1 MAKVGVI
8 SRMAAKAV
16 AIGMAAAWA
25 TMAAGQSVPASVT
38 PIVIDD
44 KTADIN
50 VSEWLKRLH
59 DASRQRSFMGT
70 FVVSA
75 GSAFSSARIWHA
87 CDGVDQV
94 ERVETLTGAPRSTF
108 RRNDQVVT
116 FLPESRVAV
125 SEKRESLGLF
135 PNILKT
141 DANTIASFY
150 RVKAIGRDRV
160 AGHEADV
167 AQLNPVDS
175 WRYGYRVW
183 TEKKS
188 GLVVKMQTLN
198 GEGLVM
204 EQAAFS
210 ELQLSSP
217 VSMAALTQMMG
228 ETDGYRLEK
237 TDLVKTTAAAEGWV
251 MKTEVPGFKSLSCLR
266 RPDQKRADRSHTN
279 TIQWVFSDGL
289 ATVSI
294 FIEDYDPRHHVRPG
308 LWVLGATHTL
318 KRRMAHWW
326 LTIVGEVPPA
336 TLAAFAHGLDRK

>member
-1 MAKVGVI
+1 MAKLGVV
-8 SRMAAKAV
+8 SRIV
-16 AIGMAAAWA
+16 ANLVAFGFIAAWA
-25 TMAAGQSVPASVT
+25 TFASGQAAPASVPA
-38 PIVIDD
+38 IVGDA
-44 KTADIN
+44 KAADIN
-50 VSEWLKRLH
+50 VGEWLKRLH
-59 DASRQRSFMGT
+59 DASRQRAFVGT

-87 CDGVDQV
+87 CDGIDQV
-94 ERVETLTGAPRSTF
+94 ERVESLTGAPRSMF

-116 FLPESRVAV
+116 FFPESRVAV
-125 SEKRESLGLF
+125 MEKRESLGLF
-135 PNILKT
+135 PNILQT
-141 DANTIASFY
+141 DASTIASFY

-167 AQLNPVDS
+167 AQMNPVDG

-188 GLVVKMQTLN
+188 GLVVKLQTFN
-198 GEGLVM
+198 SDGRVM
-204 EQAAFS
+204 EQATFS
-210 ELQLSSP
+210 ELQLGTP

-228 ETDGYRLEK
+228 DTDGYRLEK

-251 MKTEVPGFKSLSCLR
+251 MKAEVPGFKSLSCLR
-266 RPDQKRADRSHTN
+266 RPDQKRVNMSHTN

-326 LTIVGEVPPA
+326 LTVVGEVPPA
-336 TLAAFAHGLDRK
+336 TLAAFAHGLERK

>member
-8 SRMAAKAV
+8 SRIFAKAV
-16 AIGMAAAWA
+16 AIGLVAASA
-25 TMAAGQSVPASVT
+25 TMASGQSLPASVS
-38 PIVIDD
+38 PVAGDD
-44 KTADIN
+44 KAADIN
-50 VSEWLKRLH
+50 VGDWLKRLH
-59 DASRQRSFMGT
+59 DASRQRAFVGT

-75 GSAFSSARIWHA
+75 GSAFSSSRIWHA
-87 CDGVDQV
+87 CDGIDQV
-94 ERVETLTGAPRSTF
+94 ERVESLTGVPRSTF

-125 SEKRESLGLF
+125 TEKRESLGLF
-135 PNILKT
+135 PNIVQT
-141 DANTIASFY
+141 DAITIASFY

-167 AQLNPVDS
+167 AQLNPVDG

-188 GLVVKMQTLN
+188 GLVVKLQTLN
-198 GEGLVM
+198 GDGQVM

-210 ELQLSSP
+210 ELQLGTP
-217 VSMAALTQMMG
+217 VSMAALTRMMG
-228 ETDGYRLEK
+228 DTDGYRVEK

-266 RPDQKRADRSHTN
+266 RPDQKRVDMSHTN

-289 ATVSI
+289 ATVSV

>member
-1 MAKVGVI
+1 MAKLGVI
-8 SRMAAKAV
+8 SRIVAKAV
-16 AIGMAAAWA
+16 AIALLAASV
-25 TMAAGQSVPASVT
+25 TMASGQSGPASVT
-38 PIVIDD
+38 PLVGDG

-50 VSEWLKRLH
+50 VGEWLKRLH
-59 DASRQRSFMGT
+59 DASRQRAFVGT

-94 ERVETLTGAPRSTF
+94 ERVVSLTGAPRSTF

-116 FLPESRVAV
+116 FYPESRVAV
-125 SEKRESLGLF
+125 MEKRESLGLF
-135 PNILKT
+135 PNILQT

-167 AQLNPVDS
+167 VQLNPVDV

-183 TEKKS
+183 TERKS
-188 GLVVKMQTLN
+188 GLVVKLQTFN
-198 GEGLVM
+198 GDGRVM
-204 EQAAFS
+204 EQATFS
-210 ELQLSSP
+210 ELQLGTP
-217 VSMAALTQMMG
+217 VSMAGLTQMMSD
-228 ETDGYRLEK
+228 TDGYQIEK
-237 TDLVKTTAAAEGWV
+237 TDLVKTTAAAEGWL
-251 MKTEVPGFKSLSCLR
+251 MKTEVPGFKSMSCLR
-266 RPDQKRADRSHTN
+266 RPDQKRADKSQAN

-294 FIEDYDPRHHVRPG
+294 FIEDYDPQHHVQPG
-308 LWVLGATHTL
+308 IWVLGATHTL

-326 LTIVGEVPPA
+326 LTVVGEVPPA

>member
-1 MAKVGVI
+1 MAKLGVI
-8 SRMAAKAV
+8 SRIVAKSV
-16 AIGMAAAWA
+16 AIALVVASA
-25 TMAAGQSVPASVT
+25 TMAAAQTAPASASAV
-38 PIVIDD
+38 VGDE
-44 KTADIN
+44 KAVDIN
-50 VSEWLKRLH
+50 VGEWLKRLH
-59 DASRQRSFMGT
+59 DASRQRAFVGT

-87 CDGVDQV
+87 CDGIDQV
-94 ERVETLTGAPRSTF
+94 ERVVSLTGTPRSTF

-116 FLPESRVAV
+116 FFPESRVAV
-125 SEKRESLGLF
+125 TEKRESLGLF
-135 PNILKT
+135 PNILQT

-150 RVKAIGRDRV
+150 RVKAVGRDRV

-167 AQLNPVDS
+167 AQLNPVDG

-188 GLVVKMQTLN
+188 GLVVKLQTFN
-198 GEGLVM
+198 GDGRVM
-204 EQAAFS
+204 EQATFS
-210 ELQLSSP
+210 ELQLGTP
-217 VSMAALTQMMG
+217 VSMAGLTQMMS
-228 ETDGYRLEK
+228 ETDGYRIEK

-251 MKTEVPGFKSLSCLR
+251 MKTEVPGFKSMSCLR
-266 RPDQKRADRSHTN
+266 RPDQKRVDKSQAN

-294 FIEDYDPRHHVRPG
+294 FIEDYNPQHHVQPG
-308 LWVLGATHTL
+308 IWVLGATHTL

-326 LTIVGEVPPA
+326 LTVVGEVPPA

>member
-1 MAKVGVI
+1 MAKLGVF
-8 SRMAAKAV
+8 SRIVAKSIAIALVAAST
-16 AIGMAAAWA
+16 
-25 TMAAGQSVPASVT
+25 TMASGQTAPASGSPV
-38 PIVIDD
+38 VGDE
-44 KTADIN
+44 KAADIN
-50 VSEWLKRLH
+50 VGEWLKRLH
-59 DASRQRSFMGT
+59 DASRQRAFVGT

-87 CDGVDQV
+87 CDGIDQV
-94 ERVETLTGAPRSTF
+94 ERVVSLTGAPRSTF

-116 FLPESRVAV
+116 FFPESRVAV
-125 SEKRESLGLF
+125 TEKRESLGLF
-135 PNILKT
+135 PNILQT

-167 AQLNPVDS
+167 TQLNPVDG

-188 GLVVKMQTLN
+188 GLVVKLQTFN
-198 GEGLVM
+198 GDGRVM
-204 EQAAFS
+204 EQATFS
-210 ELQLSSP
+210 ELELGTP
-217 VSMAALTQMMG
+217 VSMAGLTQMMS
-228 ETDGYRLEK
+228 ETDGYRIEK

-251 MKTEVPGFKSLSCLR
+251 MKTEVPGFKSMSCLR
-266 RPDQKRADRSHTN
+266 RPNQKRVDKSQAN

-294 FIEDYDPRHHVRPG
+294 FIEDYDPQHHVQPG
-308 LWVLGATHTL
+308 IWVLGATHTL

-326 LTIVGEVPPA
+326 LTVVGEVPPA

>member
-8 SRMAAKAV
+8 SRIIVRAV
-16 AIGMAAAWA
+16 AICLAAASA
-25 TMAAGQSVPASVT
+25 TMASSQSLPAPVSSAVG
-38 PIVIDD
+38 DD
-44 KTADIN
+44 KAADIN
-50 VSEWLKRLH
+50 VGEWLKRLH
-59 DASRQRSFMGT
+59 DASRQRAFVGT

-87 CDGVDQV
+87 CDGIDQV
-94 ERVETLTGAPRSTF
+94 ERVESLTGVPRSTF

-135 PNILKT
+135 PNILQT

-167 AQLNPVDS
+167 AQLNPVDG

-188 GLVVKMQTLN
+188 GLVVKLQTLS
-198 GEGLVM
+198 GDGRVM

-210 ELQLSSP
+210 ELELGSR

-228 ETDGYRLEK
+228 DTDGYRLEK

-266 RPDQKRADRSHTN
+266 RPDQKRVDMSHTN

-289 ATVSI
+289 ATVSV

-318 KRRMAHWW
+318 KQRMAHWW

-336 TLAAFAHGLDRK
+336 TLAAFAQGLDRK

>member
-1 MAKVGVI
+1 MAKLGVI
-8 SRMAAKAV
+8 SRIVAKSIAIAVVAAS
-16 AIGMAAAWA
+16 A
-25 TMAAGQSVPASVT
+25 TMASGQVTPASVS
-38 PIVIDD
+38 PVVSDE
-44 KTADIN
+44 KAADIN
-50 VSEWLKRLH
+50 VGEWLKRLH
-59 DASRQRSFMGT
+59 DASRQRAFVGT

-94 ERVETLTGAPRSTF
+94 ERVVSLTGAPRSTF

-116 FLPESRVAV
+116 FFPESRVAV
-125 SEKRESLGLF
+125 TEKRESLGLF
-135 PNILKT
+135 PNILQT

-150 RVKAIGRDRV
+150 RVKAVGRDRV

-167 AQLNPVDS
+167 AQLSPVDG

-183 TEKKS
+183 TERKS
-188 GLVVKMQTLN
+188 GLVVKLQTFN
-198 GEGLVM
+198 GDGRVM
-204 EQAAFS
+204 EQATFS
-210 ELQLSSP
+210 ELQLGTP
-217 VSMAALTQMMG
+217 VSMAGLTQMMS
-228 ETDGYRLEK
+228 ETDGYRIEK

-251 MKTEVPGFKSLSCLR
+251 MKNEVPGFKSMSCLR
-266 RPDQKRADRSHTN
+266 RPDQKRVDKSQAN

-294 FIEDYDPRHHVRPG
+294 FIEDYDPQRHVQPG
-308 LWVLGATHTL
+308 IWVLGATHTL

-326 LTIVGEVPPA
+326 LTVVGEVPPA

>member
-8 SRMAAKAV
+8 SRLVVKAA
-16 AIGMAAAWA
+16 AIGLVAAWA
-25 TMAAGQSVPASVT
+25 SLASAQSVPASVS
-38 PIVIDD
+38 PLVSDD
-44 KTADIN
+44 KAVDIN

-59 DASRQRSFMGT
+59 DASRQRSFVGT

-94 ERVETLTGAPRSTF
+94 ERVESLTGAPRSTF

-135 PNILKT
+135 PNILQT

-167 AQLNPVDS
+167 AQLNPVDG
-175 WRYGYRVW
+175 WRFGYRVW

-198 GEGLVM
+198 GDGRVM
-204 EQAAFS
+204 EQASFS
-210 ELQLSSP
+210 ELQLASP

-228 ETDGYRLEK
+228 DTEGYRLEK

-266 RPDQKRADRSHTN
+266 RPNQKRVDMSHTN

-289 ATVSI
+289 ATVSV

-326 LTIVGEVPPA
+326 LTVVGEVPPT